1 MSLARLRLRVARLR
15 ACLSPDSYVIVVFP
29 YGADKK
35 ADKAVDFADEVW
47 VTGKDGKVSQILFM
61 SRLGSE

>member
-1 MSLARLRLRVARLR
+1 L
-15 ACLSPDSYVIVVFP
+15 CLPPDGYIIVVFP

-47 VTGKDGKVSQILFM
+47 VTGKDGKVSQMLFM
-61 SRLGSE
+61 SRLGTE